1 MNKKKLLNKVL
12 TKKTKDY
19 IYLTLFFLIASFFTF
34 FAIKPSLEIAFTLNK
49 KKMDLKTAD
58 DMYESVIVSL
68 LQLQSNL
75 EKYRTDL
82 VYLDQA
88 IPMKIRI
95 SGVLSK
101 LTNLL
106 EINNLTVDNLSIS
119 NLELVKE
126 KEQETQKLRSIAINL
141 QLSGDFPDFVRFLK
155 GIQNER
161 RLKVVKK
168 IVIDKGSINIDSA
181 TKSGSLKIN
190 LQIESYFL

>member
-1 MNKKKLLNKVL
+1 MSKKRLLNKIL

-34 FAIKPSLEIAFTLNK
+34 FAIKPSLEIAFSLNK

-58 DMYESVIVSL
+58 NMYESVIVSL
-68 LQLQSNL
+68 LELQSNL
-75 EKYRTDL
+75 EKYRNDL

-88 IPMKIRI
+88 IPIKIRI
-95 SGVLSK
+95 SRVLSN

-106 EINNLTVDNLSIS
+106 ETNNLTVDNLSIS

-126 KEQETQKLRSIAINL
+126 KEQNNQSLKSVAINL
-141 QLSGDFPDFVRFLK
+141 QLDGNFTDFIQFLK

-168 IVIDKGSINIDSA
+168 IVIDKGGKDISSA